1 MESWQEDLK
10 IQRDTIDFCDDKI
23 LKDIRQIAFM
33 QNRIKSLLLMRE
45 QSCREIAIIKKEHN
59 LLIYDAERE
68 NEVMAKY
75 REEHA
80 DFVKKILA
88 ESHKIQQ
95 EVIDSK

>member
-1 MESWQEDLK
+1 MKDWQEDLK
-10 IQRDTIDFCDDKI
+10 TNRDTIDFCDDKM
-23 LKDIRQIAFM
+23 LKALSEIVFM
-33 QNRIKSLLLMRE
+33 KNRINSLLSMRK
-45 QSCREIAIIKKEHN
+45 QSCREIAMIKKEHN

-75 REEHA
+75 GEEHA

>member
-1 MESWQEDLK
+1 
-10 IQRDTIDFCDDKI
+10 
-23 LKDIRQIAFM
+23 
-33 QNRIKSLLLMRE
+33 MRE

-75 REEHA
+75 GEEHA